1 MGVLE
6 LTFGFASLRQQQFDD
21 GQETFGSGQVK
32 RTVAH
37 LTAHI
42 LIRRKLQQ
50 QLGDLT
56 KRETALARATRQ
68 QLKNTDGT
76 GVYLLVAVT
85 RGDMQ
90 RGEKHSILNVDVGAV
105 LQEDICCLVTQ
116 MAA

>member
-1 MGVLE
+1 MGVFE

-21 GQETFGSGQVK
+21 GQETFGCGQVK

-37 LTAHI
+37 LAAHV

-50 QLGDLT
+50 QLCDLT
-56 KRETALARATRQ
+56 KGETALARATRQ
-68 QLKNTDGT
+68 QLNNTHGT

-90 RGEKHSILNVDVGAV
+90 RGEKHSILNVDVGSV
-105 LQEDICCLVTQ
+105 LQEDICCLVTK